1 MARKDN
7 REKTTVDAME
17 VTRNHIACGGGI
29 FPLTGL
35 FSRRVFR
42 EPGPR
47 CYNSLFKEAVMRKV
61 SRGSAGF
68 TLIELL
74 IVVAIIGILAAI
86 AIPAYTGYTTRAKV
100 AGVVNLIGALKTA
113 EAAYYQTNGAWPAEC
128 TGQAACQAAMGVT
141 VPTQYMA
148 AANGIIVNSDG
159 AGTIQATIANTNS
172 DADNGTIT
180 LTPSAAN
187 GNIPAG
193 TTWTWGGNAP
203 ASYIPQNQPA
213 AAGG

>member
-7 REKTTVDAME
+7 REKTAVDAME
-17 VTRNHIACGGGI
+17 GTRNHIACGGGI

-86 AIPAYTGYTTRAKV
+86 AIPSYTGYTARAKV

-113 EAAYYQTNGAWPAEC
+113 EAVYYQTNGAWPAEC
-128 TGQAACQAAMGVT
+128 SGQAACQAALGVT
-141 VPTQYMA
+141 VPTQYISGITVNDA
-148 AANGIIVNSDG
+148 GNGDI
-159 AGTIQATIANTNS
+159 TATIANTNS
-172 DADNGTIT
+172 NADTKTVT
-180 LTPSAAN
+180 LTPSAAGAN
-187 GNIPAG
+187 NNPPAG
-193 TTWTWGGNAP
+193 LTWTWGGTVP
-203 ASYIPQNQPA
+203 ASYRPA
-213 AAGG
+213 S

>member
-17 VTRNHIACGGGI
+17 GTRNHIACGGGI

-35 FSRRVFR
+35 FSRRVSR

-113 EAAYYQTNGAWPAEC
+113 EAAYYQTNGAWPPEC
-128 TGQAACQAAMGVT
+128 NSATACQTELGVT
-141 VPTQYMA
+141 VPTQYISGILVNDA
-148 AANGIIVNSDG
+148 GNGDI
-159 AGTIQATIANTNS
+159 TATIANTNS
-172 DADNGTIT
+172 DADGGTII
-180 LTPSAAN
+180 LTPSAAGAN
-187 GNIPAG
+187 NIPPAG
-193 TTWTWGGNAP
+193 LTWAWTGSAP
-203 ASYIPQNQPA
+203 ASYRPA
-213 AAGG
+213 S